1 MDMQQ
6 PPKSPSYSKLKGG
19 DWGVRLE
26 GSAQPGQIVN
36 VMTKAGK
43 VKPEKLGRMIWEGG
57 GVQLYAID
65 KGEEVQL

>member
-1 MDMQQ
+1 MDDQQ
-6 PPKSPSYSKLKGG
+6 APKSPSYSKLKSGE
-19 DWGVRLE
+19 WGVRLE

-43 VKPEKLGRMIWEGG
+43 VKPEKLGRLVWSGT

-65 KGEEVQL
+65 KGDAQEF